1 MGCDIKVLINNYV
14 DGKLQT
20 QEQTLLKNTDED
32 IDINKAVEL
41 ITQLPKAE
49 RTKLAALFRVAR
61 VQALKESDVKKHEF
75 ISNTTIGELQNK
87 YPDLKEAF
95 PELDINENHT
105 IVACNQIQLNGSKY
119 FGRVISPGG
128 SDIFF
133 INGFYGAQDLFNYLD
148 QRQKI
153 KKAVDNNTLR
163 EDLKEYQDEL
173 NSIVNKYNT
182 TAEKLLLDY
191 LDNKSKYKPFK
202 DLNGKNIIPS
212 KTLNNILCK
221 IQNIYNSDA
230 GKSDLELAIRS
241 VRDLKHKNRF
251 EYKLTMKNLYSV
263 LSNYIQDMPSFQ
275 DFNNLSQEDLQT
287 FLHNIFLFD
296 PNLMKAKVSKI
307 IGGETK
313 EIVKKAIDK
322 KILQSE
328 IKKKWEELQEQYKK
342 QGVELDSLDK
352 TIKNSPEQAMGLLR
366 TALADLNPEV
376 SIQDGKIQIKY
387 KTKEE
392 VQQKESAKQLVLT
405 FPYSS
410 LGEVY
415 NFGYDSKY
423 LFSPV
428 KAEEGVD
435 TDGMY
440 HGVYI
445 YKYYNPSTK
454 VTHYAISRS
463 IISPNSYSQ
472 TFSSLEAAKAKIDN
486 WNATQTLR
494 EAGLYS
500 IKMKPTTPR
509 TSKIELKG
517 VKEGQIIT
525 TLDIQLPNIRK
536 LPEIFNQVLN
546 GTLVD
551 FRKVFP
557 DIEGIETLNTPEKAA
572 AFVYLFTKGLKTA
585 ENKNTDINQL
595 IKSSQKLGKEI
606 VDQINKAETKSYLV
620 EEMKGNIAT
629 LKYLENNGN
638 KIDITG
644 KFGDEAATKPTT
656 ASMEQ
661 AVQYFNE
668 KFGININ
675 TMSQTE
681 LDDFGKQNKIDVK
694 NARAFIYNGQ
704 IYINSSNAN
713 VSDVFH
719 EMAHIFLGVLK
730 VKYPDSYQAVI
741 AKYQQKP
748 KFKTNLDYINEA
760 YTNFAM
766 QDKLEEC
773 VADMIADQ
781 MFQKQSLIKEFKGQ
795 DFLED
800 FKFIFDNFPKNVAN
814 PITESGLSFD
824 TFMKEGISENS
835 AAIRRNMKIANLIKD
850 NIELGKIKEFGC

>member
-1 MGCDIKVLINNYV
+1 MGCDIKVLVNNYV

-32 IDINKAVEL
+32 VDINRAVEL

-49 RTKLAALFRVAR
+49 RTKLAALFRAAR

-75 ISNTTIGELQNK
+75 ISNTTIGELQDK

-105 IVACNQIQLNGSKY
+105 IVACNQIQLNGTKY
-119 FGRVISPGG
+119 FGRVVSPSG

-133 INGFYGAQDLFNYLD
+133 VNGFYGAKDLFNYLD

-153 KKAVDNNTLR
+153 KKAIDNNTLR
-163 EDLKEYQDEL
+163 KDLQEYQGEL
-173 NSIVNKYNT
+173 DSIMDKYNIT
-182 TAEKLLLDY
+182 GEKLLLDY

-202 DLNGKNIIPS
+202 DTHGVNIIPS
-212 KTLNNILCK
+212 KTLNAILYK
-221 IQNIYNSDA
+221 IQDEYNPDNN
-230 GKSDLELAIRS
+230 KSDLELAIRS
-241 VRDLKHKNRF
+241 IKDPKHSNRF

-263 LSNYIQDMPSFQ
+263 LSNYIEDMPTF
-275 DFNNLSQEDLQT
+275 DEFNSLNQEDLQS
-287 FLHNIFLFD
+287 FLHNIFLSD

-307 IGGETK
+307 TGGEIK
-313 EIVKKAIDK
+313 EVIKEPIDK
-322 KILQSE
+322 KIPQTE
-328 IKKKWEELQEQYKK
+328 IKKKWKELQEQYDK
-342 QGVELDSLDK
+342 QGIKLESLTK
-352 TIKNSPEQAMGLLR
+352 TIKNSPEQAIGLLK
-366 TALADLNPEV
+366 TALANLNPDI
-376 SIQDGKIQIKY
+376 SIQDGKIEIKY

-392 VQQKESAKQLVLT
+392 VQQKESAKQLILT

-428 KAEEGVD
+428 KTEEGVD

-486 WNATQTLR
+486 WNNTQTLK

-500 IKMKPTTPR
+500 LKMHPTAPR

-525 TLDIQLPNIRK
+525 TLDIQLPNITK
-536 LPEIFNQVLN
+536 LPEIFKQAMN
-546 GTLVD
+546 GTLAD

-557 DIEGIETLNTPEKAA
+557 DIEGIETLDTPEKAA
-572 AFVYLFTKGLKTA
+572 AFIYLFTKGLKTPD
-585 ENKNTDINQL
+585 NKNTDINQL
-595 IKSSQKLGKEI
+595 IKENQKLGKQI
-606 VDQINKAETKSYLV
+606 IGQINKAETKSYLV
-620 EEMKGNIAT
+620 EEMRGNIAT

-668 KFGININ
+668 KFGIAIN

-681 LDDFGKQNKIDVK
+681 LNDFGKQNGIDVK

-704 IYINSSNAN
+704 IYINSSKAN

-719 EMAHIFLGVLK
+719 EMSHIFLGVLK
-730 VKYPDSYQAVI
+730 AKYPDSYQAIV
-741 AKYQQKP
+741 AKYQENP
-748 KFKTNLDYINEA
+748 KFKTNFNYINNT

-766 QDKLEEC
+766 QDKIEEC
-773 VADMIADQ
+773 VADMIADK
-781 MFQKQSLIKEFKGQ
+781 MFQKQSLLNEFKGQ

-814 PITESGLSFD
+814 PIAESGLAFD

-835 AAIRRNMKIANLIKD
+835 TAIRRNMKIANLIKD

>member
-1 MGCDIKVLINNYV
+1 MGCDIKVLINNYI

-32 IDINKAVEL
+32 IDINRAVEL

-49 RTKLAALFRVAR
+49 RTKLAALLRVAR

-75 ISNTTIGELQNK
+75 ISNTTLGQLQDK

-95 PELDINENHT
+95 PDLEINENHT

-119 FGRVISPGG
+119 FGRVISPSG

-133 INGFYGAQDLFNYLD
+133 VNGFYGAQDLFNYLD

-163 EDLKEYQDEL
+163 DDLKEYQEEL
-173 NSIVNKYNT
+173 NSIIDKYKIT
-182 TAEKLLLDY
+182 GEKLLLDY

-202 DLNGKNIIPS
+202 DSKGNNIIPS

-221 IQNIYNSDA
+221 IQNIYNSDM
-230 GKSDLELAIRS
+230 GKSDLELAIKS
-241 VRDLKHKNRF
+241 VKDPKHKNRF
-251 EYKLTMKNLYSV
+251 EYKITIKNLYSV
-263 LSNYIQDMPSFQ
+263 LSDYIQDMPSFEE
-275 DFNNLSQEDLQT
+275 FNNLSQEDLQQ

-313 EIVKKAIDK
+313 EVVKEPIDK
-322 KILQSE
+322 KIPQTE
-328 IKKKWEELQEQYKK
+328 IKKKWKELQEQYNK
-342 QGVELDSLDK
+342 QGIKLESLDK
-352 TIKNSPEQAMGLLR
+352 TIKNSPEQAIGLLK
-366 TALADLNPEV
+366 TALANLNPDI
-376 SIQDGKIQIKY
+376 SIQDDKIQIKY

-392 VQQKESAKQLVLT
+392 VQQKESTKQLILS

-445 YKYYNPSTK
+445 YKYYNPNTK

-472 TFSSLEAAKAKIDN
+472 TFSSLEAAKAKIDD
-486 WNATQTLR
+486 WNNTQTLR

-500 IKMKPTTPR
+500 IKMYSTAPR

-525 TLDIQLPNIRK
+525 TLDIQLSSIQK
-536 LPEIFNQVLN
+536 LPEIFKQVLD
-546 GTLVD
+546 GTLAD

-557 DIEGIETLNTPEKAA
+557 DIEGIETLDTPEKAA
-572 AFVYLFTKGLKTA
+572 AFVYLFIKGLKTA

-620 EEMKGNIAT
+620 EEMRGNIAT

-661 AVQYFNE
+661 AVKYFNE
-668 KFGININ
+668 KFGIAIN

-681 LDDFGKQNKIDVK
+681 LNDFGKQNNIDVK

-730 VKYPDSYQAVI
+730 AKYPKSYQEVI
-741 AKYQQKP
+741 SKYQQKP
-748 KFKTNLDYINEA
+748 KFRTNLDYINEA

-766 QDKLEEC
+766 QDRLEEC

-781 MFQKQSLIKEFKGQ
+781 MFQKQSLINEFKGQ

-800 FKFIFDNFPKNVAN
+800 FKFIFDNFLKNVVN
-814 PITESGLSFD
+814 PIAESGLAFD
-824 TFMKEGISENS
+824 TFMKEGISENYEEMK
-835 AAIRRNMKIANLIKD
+835 RNMKISNLIKD

>member
-313 EIVKKAIDK
+313 EVVKEAIDK

-366 TALADLNPEV
+366 TALANLNPDISV
-376 SIQDGKIQIKY
+376 QDGKIQIKY

-546 GTLVD
+546 STLVD

>member
-1 MGCDIKVLINNYV
+1 MGCDIKVLVNNYV

-20 QEQTLLKNTDED
+20 VEQTLLKNTDED
-32 IDINKAVEL
+32 VSISRAVEL

-49 RTKLAALFRVAR
+49 RTKLAALFRAAK
-61 VQALKESDVKKHEF
+61 VQALKKSDVEKHEF
-75 ISNTTIGELQNK
+75 ISNTTIGQLQDK
-87 YPDLKEAF
+87 FPDLKEAF
-95 PELDINENHT
+95 PDLEINENHT

-119 FGRVISPGG
+119 FGRVISPSG

-133 INGFYGAQDLFNYLD
+133 VNGFYGAQDLFNYLD

-163 EDLKEYQDEL
+163 EDLKEYQEEL
-173 NSIVNKYNT
+173 NSIIDKYKVT
-182 TAEKLLLDY
+182 GEKLLLDY

-202 DLNGKNIIPS
+202 DSKGNNIIPS

-221 IQNIYNSDA
+221 IQDIYNPDV

-241 VRDLKHKNRF
+241 IKDTKHSNRF

-263 LSNYIQDMPSFQ
+263 LSNYIQDMPSFEE
-275 DFNNLSQEDLQT
+275 FNNLNQEDLQQ

-296 PNLMKAKVSKI
+296 PNLMKAKVSKV

-313 EIVKKAIDK
+313 EIVKEAIDK
-322 KILQSE
+322 RIPQTE
-328 IKKKWEELQEQYKK
+328 IKKKWKELQEQYNK
-342 QGVELDSLDK
+342 QGIKLESLDK
-352 TIKNSPEQAMGLLR
+352 TIKNSPEQAIGLLK
-366 TALADLNPEV
+366 TALADLNPDIT
-376 SIQDGKIQIKY
+376 IQDGKIQIKY

-392 VQQKESAKQLVLT
+392 VQQKESAKQLILS

-445 YKYYNPSTK
+445 YKYYNPSTRI
-454 VTHYAISRS
+454 THYAISRS

-486 WNATQTLR
+486 WNATQKLR

-500 IKMKPTTPR
+500 IKMHPTTPR

-517 VKEGQIIT
+517 VKEGQIVT
-525 TLDIQLPNIRK
+525 TLDIQLSSISK
-536 LPEIFNQVLN
+536 FPEIFKQVLD
-546 GTLVD
+546 GTLAD

-557 DIEGIETLNTPEKAA
+557 DIEGIETLDTPEKAA

-595 IKSSQKLGKEI
+595 IKSNQKLGKEI

-620 EEMKGNIAT
+620 EEMRGNIAT

-661 AVQYFNE
+661 AVEYFND
-668 KFGININ
+668 KFGIDIN

-681 LDDFGKQNKIDVK
+681 LNDFGKQNNIDVK

-730 VKYPDSYQAVI
+730 AKYPDSYQAI
-741 AKYQQKP
+741 ITKYQQSP
-748 KFKTNLDYINEA
+748 KFKNNFKYIDVA
-760 YTNFAM
+760 YNNFAM

-773 VADMIADQ
+773 VADMIADK
-781 MFQKQSLIKEFKGQ
+781 MFQKQSLINEFKGQ

-800 FKFIFDNFPKNVAN
+800 FKFIFDNFPKNVVN
-814 PITESGLSFD
+814 PIAESGLAFD
-824 TFMKEGISENS
+824 TFMKEGISGNS
-835 AAIRRNMKIANLIKD
+835 EAIKRNMKISNLIKD

>member
-202 DLNGKNIIPS
+202 DSNGKNIIPS

-313 EIVKKAIDK
+313 EIVKEAVDK
-322 KILQSE
+322 KIPQNK
-328 IKKKWEELQEQYKK
+328 IKDKWKELQEQYKK
-342 QGVELDSLDK
+342 QGIELDSLDK

-445 YKYYNPSTK
+445 YKYYNPSIK

-546 GTLVD
+546 GTLAD

-814 PITESGLSFD
+814 PIAESGLSFD

>member
-1 MGCDIKVLINNYV
+1 MGCDIKVLVNNYV

-32 IDINKAVEL
+32 VDINRAVEL

-49 RTKLAALFRVAR
+49 RTKLAALFRAAR

-75 ISNTTIGELQNK
+75 ISNTTIGELQDK

-95 PELDINENHT
+95 PELEINENHT
-105 IVACNQIQLNGSKY
+105 IVACNQIQLNGTKY
-119 FGRVISPGG
+119 FGRVISPSG

-133 INGFYGAQDLFNYLD
+133 VNGFYGAQDLFNYLD

-153 KKAVDNNTLR
+153 KKAIDNNTLR
-163 EDLKEYQDEL
+163 EDLKEYQEEL

-182 TAEKLLLDY
+182 TGEKLLLDY

-202 DLNGKNIIPS
+202 DSKGNNIIPS

-221 IQNIYNSDA
+221 IQNIYNSDV
-230 GKSDLELAIRS
+230 GKSDLELAIKS
-241 VRDLKHKNRF
+241 MSNAKHKNRF
-251 EYKLTMKNLYSV
+251 EYKITTKNLYSV
-263 LSNYIQDMPSFQ
+263 LSDYIQDMPSFEE
-275 DFNNLSQEDLQT
+275 FNNLSQEDLQD

-313 EIVKKAIDK
+313 EVINEATDK
-322 KILQSE
+322 RIPQTE
-328 IKKKWEELQEQYKK
+328 IKKKWKELQDKYNK
-342 QGVELDSLDK
+342 QGIKLESLDK
-352 TIKNSPEQAMGLLR
+352 TIKNSPEQAIGLLK
-366 TALADLNPEV
+366 TALANLNPDIT
-376 SIQDGKIQIKY
+376 IQDGKIQIKY

-392 VQQKESAKQLVLT
+392 VQQKESAKQLILS

-428 KAEEGVD
+428 KTEEGVD
-435 TDGMY
+435 ADGMY

-445 YKYYNPSTK
+445 YKYYNPTTK

-472 TFSSLEAAKAKIDN
+472 TFSSLEAAKAKIDS
-486 WNATQTLR
+486 WNKTQTLR

-500 IKMKPTTPR
+500 IKMESPMPR

-525 TLDIQLPNIRK
+525 TLDIRLPYIQK
-536 LPEIFNQVLN
+536 LPEIFKQILD
-546 GTLVD
+546 GTLAD
-551 FRKVFP
+551 FRKVFSNV
-557 DIEGIETLNTPEKAA
+557 EGIETLDTPEKAA
-572 AFVYLFTKGLKTA
+572 AFVYLFTRGLKTA

-595 IKSSQKLGKEI
+595 IKSNSKLGKET
-606 VDQINKAETKSYLV
+606 VDQINKAETKSYLI
-620 EEMKGNIAT
+620 EEMRGDIAI

-661 AVQYFNE
+661 AVKYFNE
-668 KFGININ
+668 KFGIAIN

-681 LDDFGKQNKIDVK
+681 LNDFGKQNNIDVK

-730 VKYPDSYQAVI
+730 AKYPDSYQAI
-741 AKYQQKP
+741 ITKYQQSP
-748 KFKTNLDYINEA
+748 KFKNNFKYIDVA
-760 YTNFAM
+760 YNNFAM

-773 VADMIADQ
+773 VVDMIADK
-781 MFQKQSLIKEFKGQ
+781 MFQKQSLINEFKGQ

-800 FKFIFDNFPKNVAN
+800 FKFIFDNFSKNVAN
-814 PITESGLSFD
+814 PIAESGLAFD
-824 TFMKEGISENS
+824 TFMKEGISGNS
-835 AAIRRNMKIANLIKD
+835 EAIKRNMKISNLIKD

>member
-153 KKAVDNNTLR
+153 KKAVDDNTLR

-313 EIVKKAIDK
+313 EVVKEAIDK
-322 KILQSE
+322 KIPQSE

-342 QGVELDSLDK
+342 QGIELDSLDK

-366 TALADLNPEV
+366 TALANLNPDISV
-376 SIQDGKIQIKY
+376 QDGKIQIKY

-486 WNATQTLR
+486 WNATQILR

-546 GTLVD
+546 GTLAD

-620 EEMKGNIAT
+620 EEMRGNIAT

>member
-1 MGCDIKVLINNYV
+1 MGCDIKVLVNNYV

-32 IDINKAVEL
+32 IDINRAVEL

-49 RTKLAALFRVAR
+49 RTKLAALFRAAK

-75 ISNTTIGELQNK
+75 ISNTTLGQLWDK

-95 PELDINENHT
+95 PDLEINENHT

-119 FGRVISPGG
+119 FGRVISPSG

-133 INGFYGAQDLFNYLD
+133 VNGFYGAQDLFNYLD

-163 EDLKEYQDEL
+163 DDLKEYQEEL
-173 NSIVNKYNT
+173 NSIIDKYKIT
-182 TAEKLLLDY
+182 GEKLLLDY

-202 DLNGKNIIPS
+202 DSKGNNIIPS

-221 IQNIYNSDA
+221 IQNIYNSDM

-241 VRDLKHKNRF
+241 IKDPKHKNRF
-251 EYKLTMKNLYSV
+251 EYKLTMENLYSV
-263 LSNYIQDMPSFQ
+263 LANYIQDMPSFQ
-275 DFNNLSQEDLQT
+275 DFNSLSQEDLQA

-313 EIVKKAIDK
+313 EVVKKAKDK
-322 KILQSE
+322 IIPQRKI
-328 IKKKWEELQEQYKK
+328 KDKWEELQKQYSEQEI
-342 QGVELDSLDK
+342 ELDSLNK
-352 TIKNSPEQAMGLLR
+352 TIKNRPAQAIGLLK
-366 TALADLNPEV
+366 TALADLNPDI
-376 SIQDGKIQIKY
+376 SIQDGQIQVKY

-392 VQQKESAKQLVLT
+392 VQQKESAKQLILS

-445 YKYYNPSTK
+445 YKYYNPSAK

-472 TFSSLEAAKAKIDN
+472 TFSSLEAAKAKIDD
-486 WNATQTLR
+486 WNNTQTLR

-500 IKMKPTTPR
+500 IKMHPTAPR

-525 TLDIQLPNIRK
+525 TLDIQLPSISK

-546 GTLVD
+546 GTLAD

-595 IKSSQKLGKEI
+595 IKNNQKLGKET
-606 VDQINKAETKSYLV
+606 VDEINKAETKSYLV
-620 EEMKGNIAT
+620 EEMRGKIAT

-675 TMSQTE
+675 TMSKTE

-694 NARAFIYNGQ
+694 NARAFIYDGQ

-730 VKYPDSYQAVI
+730 ANYPDSYQAVI

-748 KFKTNLDYINEA
+748 KFRTNLDYINEA

-766 QDKLEEC
+766 QDRLEEC

-800 FKFIFDNFPKNVAN
+800 FKLIFDNFPKNVVN
-814 PITESGLSFD
+814 PIAKSGLSFD
-824 TFMKEGISENS
+824 TFMKEGISEN
-835 AAIRRNMKIANLIKD
+835 AEAIKRNMKIANLIRQ

>member
-1 MGCDIKVLINNYV
+1 MGCDIKVLVNNYV

-32 IDINKAVEL
+32 VDINRAVEL

-49 RTKLAALFRVAR
+49 RTKLAALFRAAR

-75 ISNTTIGELQNK
+75 ISNTTIGELQDK

-95 PELDINENHT
+95 PELEVNENHT
-105 IVACNQIQLNGSKY
+105 IVACNQIQLNGTKY
-119 FGRVISPGG
+119 FGRVVSPSG

-133 INGFYGAQDLFNYLD
+133 VNGFYGAQDLFNYLD

-153 KKAVDNNTLR
+153 KKAIDNNTLR
-163 EDLKEYQDEL
+163 KDLKEYQEEL

-182 TAEKLLLDY
+182 TGEKLLLDY

-202 DLNGKNIIPS
+202 DSNGSNIIPS

-221 IQNIYNSDA
+221 IQDIYNPDV

-241 VRDLKHKNRF
+241 IKDTKHSNRF

-263 LSNYIQDMPSFQ
+263 LSNYIQDMPSFEE
-275 DFNNLSQEDLQT
+275 FNNLNQEDLQQ

-296 PNLMKAKVSKI
+296 PNLMKAKVSKV

-313 EIVKKAIDK
+313 EVVKEAIDK
-322 KILQSE
+322 RIPQTE
-328 IKKKWEELQEQYKK
+328 IKKKWKELQEQYNK
-342 QGVELDSLDK
+342 QGIKLESLDK
-352 TIKNSPEQAMGLLR
+352 TIKNSPEQAIGLLK
-366 TALADLNPEV
+366 TALADLNPDIT
-376 SIQDGKIQIKY
+376 IQDGKIQIKY

-392 VQQKESAKQLVLT
+392 VQQKESAKQLILS

-454 VTHYAISRS
+454 ITHYAISRS

-486 WNATQTLR
+486 WNATQKLR

-500 IKMKPTTPR
+500 IKMHPTTPR

-517 VKEGQIIT
+517 VKEGQIVT
-525 TLDIQLPNIRK
+525 TLDIQLSSISK
-536 LPEIFNQVLN
+536 FPEIFKQVLY
-546 GTLVD
+546 GTLAD

-557 DIEGIETLNTPEKAA
+557 DIEGIETLDTPEKAA

-595 IKSSQKLGKEI
+595 IKSNQKLGKEI

-620 EEMKGNIAT
+620 EEMRGNIAT

-661 AVQYFNE
+661 AVEYFND
-668 KFGININ
+668 KFGIDIN

-681 LDDFGKQNKIDVK
+681 LNDFGKQNNIDVK

-730 VKYPDSYQAVI
+730 AKYPDSYQAI
-741 AKYQQKP
+741 ITKYQQSP
-748 KFKTNLDYINEA
+748 KFKNNFKYIDVTYN
-760 YTNFAM
+760 NFAM

-773 VADMIADQ
+773 VVDMIADK
-781 MFQKQSLIKEFKGQ
+781 MFQKQSLINEFKGQ

-800 FKFIFDNFPKNVAN
+800 FKFIFDNFPKNVTN
-814 PITESGLSFD
+814 PIAESGLAFD
-824 TFMKEGISENS
+824 TFMREGISGNS
-835 AAIRRNMKIANLIKD
+835 GAIRRNMKISNLIKD

>member
-1 MGCDIKVLINNYV
+1 MGCDIKVLVNNYV

-20 QEQTLLKNTDED
+20 VEQTLLKNTDED
-32 IDINKAVEL
+32 VSISRAVEL

-49 RTKLAALFRVAR
+49 RTKLAALFRAAK

-75 ISNTTIGELQNK
+75 ISNTTIGQLQDK
-87 YPDLKEAF
+87 FPDLKEAF
-95 PELDINENHT
+95 PDLEINENHT

-119 FGRVISPGG
+119 FGRVISPSG

-133 INGFYGAQDLFNYLD
+133 VNGFYGAQDLFNYLD

-163 EDLKEYQDEL
+163 EDLKEYQEEL
-173 NSIVNKYNT
+173 NSIINKYNT
-182 TAEKLLLDY
+182 TGEKLLLDY

-202 DLNGKNIIPS
+202 DSKGNNIIPS
-212 KTLNNILCK
+212 KTLNSILCK
-221 IQNIYNSDA
+221 IQNIYNSDV
-230 GKSDLELAIRS
+230 GKSDLELAIKS
-241 VRDLKHKNRF
+241 MSNAKHKNRF
-251 EYKLTMKNLYSV
+251 EYKITIKSLYSV
-263 LSNYIQDMPSFQ
+263 LSDYIQDMPSFEE
-275 DFNNLSQEDLQT
+275 FNNLSQEDLQQ

-313 EIVKKAIDK
+313 EVVKEPIDK
-322 KILQSE
+322 KIPQTE
-328 IKKKWEELQEQYKK
+328 IKKKWKELQEQYNK
-342 QGVELDSLDK
+342 QGIKLESLDK
-352 TIKNSPEQAMGLLR
+352 TIKNSPEQAIGLLK
-366 TALADLNPEV
+366 TALANLNPDI
-376 SIQDGKIQIKY
+376 SIQDDKIQIKY

-392 VQQKESAKQLVLT
+392 VQQKESAKQLILS

-472 TFSSLEAAKAKIDN
+472 TFSSLEVAKAKIDD

-500 IKMKPTTPR
+500 IKMHPTAPR

-525 TLDIQLPNIRK
+525 TLDIQLPSIQK
-536 LPEIFNQVLN
+536 LPEIFKQVLN
-546 GTLVD
+546 GTLAD
-551 FRKVFP
+551 FRKVFSNVE
-557 DIEGIETLNTPEKAA
+557 DIETLDTPEKAA

-595 IKSSQKLGKEI
+595 IKSNSKLGKEI

-620 EEMKGNIAT
+620 EEMRGNIAT

-644 KFGDEAATKPTT
+644 KFGNEAATKPTT

-661 AVQYFNE
+661 AVKYFNE
-668 KFGININ
+668 KFGIAIN

-681 LDDFGKQNKIDVK
+681 LNDFGKQNNIDVK

-730 VKYPDSYQAVI
+730 AKYPKSYQEVI
-741 AKYQQKP
+741 SKYQQKP
-748 KFKTNLDYINEA
+748 KFRTNLDYINEA

-766 QDKLEEC
+766 QDRLEEC

-781 MFQKQSLIKEFKGQ
+781 MFQKQSLINEFKGQ

-800 FKFIFDNFPKNVAN
+800 FKFIFDNFPKNVVN
-814 PITESGLSFD
+814 PIAESGLAFD
-824 TFMKEGISENS
+824 TFMKEGISENYEEMK
-835 AAIRRNMKIANLIKD
+835 RNMKISNLIKD

>member
-202 DLNGKNIIPS
+202 DSNGKNIIPS

-313 EIVKKAIDK
+313 EVVKEAIDK
-322 KILQSE
+322 KIPQSE
-328 IKKKWEELQEQYKK
+328 IKKKWKELQEQYKK
-342 QGVELDSLDK
+342 QGIELDSLDK

-546 GTLVD
+546 GTLAD

-620 EEMKGNIAT
+620 EEMRGNIAT

>member
-1 MGCDIKVLINNYV
+1 MGCDIKVLVNNYV

-61 VQALKESDVKKHEF
+61 VQALKESDVEKHEF
-75 ISNTTIGELQNK
+75 ISNTTIGELQDK

-119 FGRVISPGG
+119 FGRVISPSG

-148 QRQKI
+148 QRKKK

-202 DLNGKNIIPS
+202 DSNGKNIIPS

-221 IQNIYNSDA
+221 IQNIYNSDV

-241 VRDLKHKNRF
+241 VRDPKHKNRF

-275 DFNNLSQEDLQT
+275 DFNSLSQEDLET

-313 EIVKKAIDK
+313 EVIKEAVDK
-322 KILQSE
+322 KIPQTE
-328 IKKKWEELQEQYKK
+328 IRKKWKELQEEWDK
-342 QGVELDSLDK
+342 QGVKLDSLDK
-352 TIKNSPEQAMGLLR
+352 AIKNSPEQAMGLLR
-366 TALADLNPEV
+366 TALANLNPDI

-536 LPEIFNQVLN
+536 LPEIFNQVLD
-546 GTLVD
+546 GTLAD

-572 AFVYLFTKGLKTA
+572 AFVYLFTKGLKTV

-620 EEMKGNIAT
+620 EEMRGNIAT

-668 KFGININ
+668 KFGISIN

-681 LDDFGKQNKIDVK
+681 LNDFGQQNKIDVK

-730 VKYPDSYQAVI
+730 AKYPDSYQAI
-741 AKYQQKP
+741 ITKYQQKP
-748 KFKTNLDYINEA
+748 KFRTNLDYINEA

-781 MFQKQSLIKEFKGQ
+781 MFQKQSLLKEFKGQ

-800 FKFIFDNFPKNVAN
+800 FKFIFDNFPQNVAN
-814 PITESGLSFD
+814 PIAESGLSFD

-835 AAIRRNMKIANLIKD
+835 EAIKRNMKIANLIRQ

>member
-1 MGCDIKVLINNYV
+1 MGCDIKVLVNNYV

-20 QEQTLLKNTDED
+20 QEQTLLKNTDEN
-32 IDINKAVEL
+32 IDINRAVEL

-49 RTKLAALFRVAR
+49 RTKLAALFRAAR
-61 VQALKESDVKKHEF
+61 VQALKESDVEKHEF
-75 ISNTTIGELQNK
+75 ISNTTLGQLQDK

-95 PELDINENHT
+95 PELEINENHT
-105 IVACNQIQLNGSKY
+105 IIACNQIQLNGSKY
-119 FGRVISPGG
+119 FGRVVSPSG

-133 INGFYGAQDLFNYLD
+133 VNGFYGAQDLFNYLD

-153 KKAVDNNTLR
+153 KKAIDNNTLR
-163 EDLKEYQDEL
+163 EDLKEYQGEL
-173 NSIVNKYNT
+173 NSIINKYNIT
-182 TAEKLLLDY
+182 GEKLLLDY

-202 DLNGKNIIPS
+202 DSNGNNIIPS

-221 IQNIYNSDA
+221 IQDIYNSDI

-241 VRDLKHKNRF
+241 IKDPKHKNRF

-275 DFNNLSQEDLQT
+275 DFNSLSQEDLQE
-287 FLHNIFLFD
+287 FLHKIFLFD

-313 EIVKKAIDK
+313 EVIKEAIDK
-322 KILQSE
+322 KIPQTE
-328 IKKKWEELQEQYKK
+328 IRKKWKELQEEWDK
-342 QGVELDSLDK
+342 QGIKLESLDK
-352 TIKNSPEQAMGLLR
+352 TIKNSPKQAIGLLN
-366 TALADLNPEV
+366 TALANLNPDI
-376 SIQDGKIQIKY
+376 SIQDDKIQIKY

-392 VQQKESAKQLVLT
+392 VQQKESAKQLILS

-435 TDGMY
+435 TNGMY

-472 TFSSLEAAKAKIDN
+472 TFSSLEAAKAKIDD

-500 IKMKPTTPR
+500 IKMHPTATR
-509 TSKIELKG
+509 TSRIELKG

-525 TLDIQLPNIRK
+525 TLDIQLPSIHK
-536 LPEIFNQVLN
+536 LPEIFNQVLK
-546 GTLVD
+546 GTLAD

-572 AFVYLFTKGLKTA
+572 AFVYLFIKDLKTA

-595 IKSSQKLGKEI
+595 IKSNQKLGKKI
-606 VDQINKAETKSYLV
+606 VDKINKAETKSYLV
-620 EEMKGNIAT
+620 EEMRGNIAT

-668 KFGININ
+668 KFGIAIN

-681 LDDFGKQNKIDVK
+681 LNDFGQQNKINVK

-730 VKYPDSYQAVI
+730 AKYPDSYQAI
-741 AKYQQKP
+741 ITKYQQKP
-748 KFKTNLDYINEA
+748 KFRTNLDYINEA

-781 MFQKQSLIKEFKGQ
+781 MFQKQSLLKEFKGQ

-800 FKFIFDNFPKNVAN
+800 FKFIFDNFPQNVAN
-814 PITESGLSFD
+814 PIAESGLSFD
-824 TFMKEGISENS
+824 TFMKEGILENS
-835 AAIRRNMKIANLIKD
+835 EAIKRNMKIANLIRQ

>member
-20 QEQTLLKNTDED
+20 QEQTLLKNTDEN
-32 IDINKAVEL
+32 IDINRAVEL

-49 RTKLAALFRVAR
+49 RTKLAALLRAAR

-75 ISNTTIGELQNK
+75 ISNTTIGELQDK

-95 PELDINENHT
+95 PELEINENHT

-119 FGRVISPGG
+119 FGRVVSPSG

-133 INGFYGAQDLFNYLD
+133 IKGFYGAQDLFNYLD
-148 QRQKI
+148 IRQKI
-153 KKAVDNNTLR
+153 KKAIDNNTLR
-163 EDLKEYQDEL
+163 EDLKEYQKEL
-173 NSIVNKYNT
+173 NSIINKYNT
-182 TAEKLLLDY
+182 TGEKLLLDY

-202 DLNGKNIIPS
+202 DSNGNNIIPS
-212 KTLNNILCK
+212 KTLNNILYK
-221 IQNIYNSDA
+221 IQDIYNPDT

-241 VRDLKHKNRF
+241 MKDTKHSNRF

-275 DFNNLSQEDLQT
+275 DFNNLSQEDLQQ

-313 EIVKKAIDK
+313 EVVKEAIDK
-322 KILQSE
+322 KIPQTE
-328 IKKKWEELQEQYKK
+328 IKKRWKELQEQYNK
-342 QGVELDSLDK
+342 QGIKLESLDK
-352 TIKNSPEQAMGLLR
+352 TIKNSPEQAIGLLK
-366 TALADLNPEV
+366 TALADLNPDIT
-376 SIQDGKIQIKY
+376 IQDGKIQIKY

-392 VQQKESAKQLVLT
+392 VQQKESAKQLILS

-428 KAEEGVD
+428 KAEEGID

-445 YKYYNPSTK
+445 YKYYNPTTK
-454 VTHYAISRS
+454 ITHYAISRS

-500 IKMKPTTPR
+500 IKMHPTTPR

-525 TLDIQLPNIRK
+525 TLDLQLPNISK
-536 LPEIFNQVLN
+536 FPEIFKQALD
-546 GTLVD
+546 GTLAD

-557 DIEGIETLNTPEKAA
+557 DIEGIETLDTPEKAA
-572 AFVYLFTKGLKTA
+572 AFIYLFTKGLKTA

-595 IKSSQKLGKEI
+595 IKENQKIGKEI
-606 VDQINKAETKSYLV
+606 VDKINKAETKSYLV
-620 EEMKGNIAT
+620 EQMRGNIAT

-644 KFGDEAATKPTT
+644 KFGDEAATKPIT
-656 ASMEQ
+656 SSLEQ

-668 KFGININ
+668 KFGIAIN

-681 LDDFGKQNKIDVK
+681 LNDFGKQNNIDVK

-730 VKYPDSYQAVI
+730 AKYPNSYQAI
-741 AKYQQKP
+741 IIKYQQSP
-748 KFKTNLDYINEA
+748 KFKNNFKYIDAA

-773 VADMIADQ
+773 VADIIADK
-781 MFQKQSLIKEFKGQ
+781 MFQKQSLTNEFKGQ

-800 FKFIFDNFPKNVAN
+800 FKFIFDNFPKNIVN
-814 PITESGLSFD
+814 PIAESGLAFD

-835 AAIRRNMKIANLIKD
+835 KAIKRNMKISNLIKD